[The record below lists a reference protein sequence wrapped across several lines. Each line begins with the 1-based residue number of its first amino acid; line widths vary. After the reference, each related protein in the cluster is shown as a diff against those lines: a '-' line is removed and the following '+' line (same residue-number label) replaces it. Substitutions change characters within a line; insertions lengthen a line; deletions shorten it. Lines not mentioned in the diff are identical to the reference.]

1 MLKVITALKSQG
13 KFSFNLGAEEIHSSR
28 STGADKGRIAEGTK
42 DKGRIA
48 ERTKDKGR
56 IAERVVI
63 HKGRIA
69 KGNQVFLVSGQFT
82 ICNAVMHSIQ
92 PHGID
97 PIIPLCHLLPKGEV
111 SQITRP

>member
-48 ERTKDKGR
+48 ER
-56 IAERVVI
+56 VVT

-69 KGNQVFLVSGQFT
+69 KGNQVFLVSGQFA
-82 ICNAVMHSIQ
+82 IKELKIFYNSKGWA
-92 PHGID
+92 
-97 PIIPLCHLLPKGEV
+97 PI
-111 SQITRP
+111 

>member
-48 ERTKDKGR
+48 ER
-56 IAERVVI
+56 VVA

-69 KGNQVFLVSGQFT
+69 KGNQFFLVGGQFA
-82 ICNAVMHSIQ
+82 IKELKIFYNS
-92 PHGID
+92 
-97 PIIPLCHLLPKGEV
+97 KGWAPV
-111 SQITRP
+111 

>member
-48 ERTKDKGR
+48 EKKQRTEVGLQKELSLTKEGLQKAIR
-56 IAERVVI
+56 FFLSVVSLRS
-63 HKGRIA
+63 K
-69 KGNQVFLVSGQFT
+69 S
-82 ICNAVMHSIQ
+82 
-92 PHGID
+92 
-97 PIIPLCHLLPKGEV
+97 
-111 SQITRP
+111 